1 MVSFAA
7 VTSRDGAAIAAFVSP
22 DPQNS
27 PAPPNP
33 QGPLADGRTLPVPFP
48 PQAQVSAQGLA
59 HALPWVTHL
68 PLPGVQWLAGLC
80 CGIPLLLSQVFG
92 IILVSV
98 FAYDA
103 FKIYRTEMV
112 PRAAQGE
119 CLSSGE
125 RRCPL
130 PPNPATPLCPIP
142 PGSIFTGDQQ

>member
-1 MVSFAA
+1 MVAHF
-7 VTSRDGAAIAAFVSP
+7 
-22 DPQNS
+22 
-27 PAPPNP
+27 
-33 QGPLADGRTLPVPFP
+33 LCLCP
-48 PQAQVSAQGLA
+48 PQAQVSAQCLA
-59 HALPWVTHL
+59 HTLPYITHL

-80 CGIPLLLSQVFG
+80 CGILLLLSQVFG

-125 RRCPL
+125 RKCPL
-130 PPNPATPLCPIP
+130 SPNPATPPCPIP